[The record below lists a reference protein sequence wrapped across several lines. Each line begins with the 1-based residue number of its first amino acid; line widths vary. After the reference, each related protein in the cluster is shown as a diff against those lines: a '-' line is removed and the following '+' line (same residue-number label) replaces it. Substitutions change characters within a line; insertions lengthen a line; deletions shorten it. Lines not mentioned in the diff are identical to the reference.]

1 MEARAGMGRSGQVW
15 ADRGRFEQQR
25 GGEGRMGRVGQV
37 WRSICSS
44 EGEHVETQGK
54 YEGMGENEQQRGE
67 GGMGRDGQV
76 RAGMGSNEG
85 EALGKHEVSGGAMD
99 EDNAMAEDTD
109 AGRGR
114 EASMDK

>member
-44 EGEHVETQGK
+44 EGENVETQGSC
-54 YEGMGENEQQRGE
+54 EGMGENEQQRGE
-67 GGMGRDGQV
+67 GGMGRDVQV
-76 RAGMGSNEG
+76 RAGMGSNKG
-85 EALGKHEVSGGAMD
+85 EALGKHEGYGDAMD
-99 EDNAMAEDTD
+99 EDNAMAEDKD
-109 AGRGR
+109 EGRGQG
-114 EASMDK
+114 ASMDK